1 MLSEETINAF
11 LHARSLAVFGVSR
24 DPEKY
29 GYKVYKTLKGKGL
42 RVFAV
47 NPRAQ
52 EVDGDP
58 VYPSLQALPEVPEAI
73 VTVVPPEVTKTVV
86 AEALAAGVRK
96 VWMQPGS
103 EQDEAVRQAQEAGAT
118 VVYGGPCIMV
128 VAMTHLHSPPSS

>member
-1 MLSEETINAF
+1 MLSEETISAF
-11 LHARSLAVFGVSR
+11 LQARSLAVFGVSR

-29 GYKVYKTLKGKGL
+29 GYKVYRTLKEKGV

-58 VYPSLQALPEVPEAI
+58 VYPNLQALPEVPEAI
-73 VTVVPPEVTKTVV
+73 VTVVPPEVTKAVV
-86 AEALAAGVRK
+86 AEALAAGIRK

-103 EQDEAVRQAQEAGAT
+103 EHEEAVRQAQEAGAI
-118 VVYGGPCIMV
+118 VVHGGPCIMV
-128 VAMTHLHSPPSS
+128 VATTHLRSS

>member
-1 MLSEETINAF
+1 MLSEETIYAF

-29 GYKVYKTLKGKGL
+29 GYKVYKTLKEKGL

-58 VYPSLQALPEVPEAI
+58 VYPSLQALPELPEAI
-73 VTVVPPEVTKTVV
+73 VTVVPPEVTKAVV
-86 AEALAAGVRK
+86 GEALAAGVRK
-96 VWMQPGS
+96 FWMQPGS
-103 EQDEAVRQAQEAGAT
+103 EHPEAIEQAQQAGAT
-118 VVYGGPCIMV
+118 VVQGGPCIMV
-128 VAMTHLHSPPSS
+128 VATTHLRSA

>member
-29 GYKVYKTLKGKGL
+29 GYKVYKTLKEKGL

-47 NPRAQ
+47 NPRAD

-58 VYPSLQALPEVPEAI
+58 VYPDMQALPETPEAI

-86 AEALAAGVRK
+86 AGALAAGVRK
-96 VWMQPGS
+96 IWMQPGS
-103 EQDEAVRQAQEAGAT
+103 EHVDAIRAAQQRGAT

-128 VAMTHLHSPPSS
+128 VAKTHLRT

>member
-29 GYKVYKTLKGKGL
+29 GYKVYQTLKEKGL

-47 NPRAQ
+47 NPRAD

-58 VYPSLQALPEVPEAI
+58 VYPDMQALPETPEAI

-86 AEALAAGVRK
+86 AQALAAGVRK
-96 VWMQPGS
+96 IWMQPGS
-103 EQDEAVRQAQEAGAT
+103 EHVDAIRAAQQQGAT

-128 VAMTHLHSPPSS
+128 VAKTHLRT